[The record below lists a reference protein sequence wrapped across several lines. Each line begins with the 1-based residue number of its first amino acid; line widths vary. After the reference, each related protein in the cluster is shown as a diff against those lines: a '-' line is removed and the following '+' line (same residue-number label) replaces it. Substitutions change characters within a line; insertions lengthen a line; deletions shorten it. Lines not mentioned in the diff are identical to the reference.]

1 MLEESVKE
9 YNGQGCS
16 ELQEYTVVIYFNPSH
31 TPQHMSSTPK
41 PLVLLIALLM
51 VTWVPTVMATDS
63 DGDGV
68 NDSADDFP
76 NDPCADTDTDGDGM
90 PDSISCP
97 SSSGTVAYTSFE
109 EPFTNGAKYFDTGND
124 SVSRYLWNNANEPDI
139 AHNQTTGAEMGFTLY
154 YTSTGGV
161 GLTDGDYFGTA
172 NYTGTVGNY
181 TDGTQGYQMGDV
193 DGMAT
198 LTLDDV
204 TADSMTFDLY
214 VQGGSSNSYENSDY
228 LVVKFVGSS
237 STLELVNVT
246 GATGSSNNGGFVN
259 YMGVWTSFSSD
270 ISSLG
275 QGNLVIDFTSN
286 SQTESVYLDNVIF
299 TSASSGN
306 GTTTTLVEDDDDDND
321 GYLDVNDA
329 FPLDASEWADSD
341 GDGIGDN
348 ADADDDNDGTDDSA
362 DDFPLDPNEDTDTDG
377 DGIGNNADDDDDGDS
392 YSDSVEN
399 DCGSDPLS
407 SSSIPTD
414 TDSDGTCD
422 ALDSDDDG
430 DGVDD
435 TNDDFPLDPNEDTD
449 TDGDG
454 TGDNADMDDDGD
466 GVDDAYDDFPLDPNE
481 DTDTDGDGIGNNA
494 DTDDDDDGYSDQ
506 TELACGS
513 DSLDS
518 SSIPLDSDGDGTCD
532 ALDVDDDGDGVIN
545 SEDEFP
551 LDPYEWE
558 DTDGDG
564 IGNNAD
570 TDDDGDGYDD
580 SVDWAPLDPS
590 EWMDTDGDGIGDNAD
605 GDDDGD
611 GYNDN
616 LEDVC
621 GSNPMD
627 GMSIP
632 TDTDGDGTCDEIDT
646 DDDEDGVPDSDD
658 WAPLDE
664 SEWADSDG
672 DAVGDNSDTDDD
684 NDGFSDSIEET
695 CLSDSMDSNSIPTD
709 ADGDGDC
716 DATDDDDDADGSSDA
731 IEGLCGSD
739 PLDGNSLPSDSDGD
753 GDCDSI
759 DADDDNDGISDSDEV
774 ATGTNP
780 LDSDSDDDGVGDA
793 EDKFPV
799 DSSEWN
805 DSDEDGVGDN
815 ADTDDDGDGWPDS
828 VEDNCG
834 SDSMDALSTPDDL
847 DDDGMCDEQDPDDDG
862 DGIADVDDD
871 FPFDGT
877 EWRDLDDDGVGDN
890 ADTDD
895 DGDGWLDSVEV
906 ECRNADGGFGDPMNE
921 NISPLDIDNDG
932 ICDSMDDY
940 VQSGTEEPDDNNT
953 PGFGL
958 VLATLAMLCAAMIVG
973 RRRQ

>member
-1 MLEESVKE
+1 M
-9 YNGQGCS
+9 
-16 ELQEYTVVIYFNPSH
+16 PD
-31 TPQHMSSTPK
+31 TPK
-41 PLVLLIALLM
+41 PLVLLISLLM
-51 VTWVPTVMATDS
+51 ITWVPNVMATDT

-68 NDSADDFP
+68 NDSADAFP

-90 PDSISCP
+90 PDTISCP

-109 EPFTNGAKYFDTGND
+109 DPFTNGAKYYDTGNQ
-124 SVSRYLWNNANEPDI
+124 SLSRYLWNNANEPDI

-246 GATGSSNNGGFVN
+246 GATGSSNNGGFAN
-259 YMGVWTSFSSD
+259 YMGVWTSFSSN

-286 SQTESVYLDNVIF
+286 SQSESVYMDNVIF

-321 GYLDVNDA
+321 GYLDVNDE
-329 FPLDASEWADSD
+329 FPLDPNEWADND

-362 DDFPLDPNEDTDTDG
+362 DAFPTDPNEDTDTDS
-377 DGIGNNADDDDDGDS
+377 DGIGNNADDDDDGDG
-392 YSDSVEN
+392 YLDQTEL
-399 DCGSDPLS
+399 DCGSDPLQDT
-407 SSSIPTD
+407 SIPTD

-422 ALDSDDDG
+422 ALDNDDDG

-454 TGDNADMDDDGD
+454 
-466 GVDDAYDDFPLDPNE
+466 
-481 DTDTDGDGIGNNA
+481 IGNNA
-494 DTDDDDDGYSDQ
+494 DHDDDDDGYTDQ

-518 SSIPLDSDGDGTCD
+518 SSIPPDSDGDGTCD

-545 SEDEFP
+545 SDDAFP
-551 LDPYEWE
+551 LDPYEW
-558 DTDGDG
+558 
-564 IGNNAD
+564 N
-570 TDDDGDGYDD
+570 
-580 SVDWAPLDPS
+580 
-590 EWMDTDGDGIGDNAD
+590 DTDGDGIGDNAD
-605 GDDDGD
+605 LDDDGD
-611 GYNDN
+611 GYSDN
-616 LEDVC
+616 LENQCGSDQWDLISVPSDTDNDGTCNNLDDDDDGDGVNDVDDMCSDTLPVDYNNIYANGCAPSQTDTDSDGITNDEDTDDDDDNWSDDDEITC
-621 GSNPMD
+621 GSNPLSETSAPDDYDNDMICDSMD
-627 GMSIP
+627 LDADGDGVLNVDDFDPLDTCVS
-632 TDTDGDGTCDEIDT
+632 TDTDGDGLPDDYTGLDCNEGQNNYIIDDDDDGDGYTDQYELECGSDSLDTTSIPSDMDNDGTCDALDS
-646 DDDEDGVPDSDD
+646 DKDGDGVDNSDD
-658 WAPLDE
+658 AFPDDSSESLDT
-664 SEWADSDG
+664 DSDG
-672 DAVGDNSDTDDD
+672 EGDNSD
-684 NDGFSDSIEET
+684 N
-695 CLSDSMDSNSIPTD
+695 
-709 ADGDGDC
+709 
-716 DATDDDDDADGSSDA
+716 
-731 IEGLCGSD
+731 
-739 PLDGNSLPSDSDGD
+739 
-753 GDCDSI
+753 
-759 DADDDNDGISDSDEV
+759 
-774 ATGTNP
+774 
-780 LDSDSDDDGVGDA
+780 
-793 EDKFPV
+793 
-799 DSSEWN
+799 
-805 DSDEDGVGDN
+805 
-815 ADTDDDGDGWPDS
+815 DDDGDGWPDS

-834 SDSMDALSTPDDL
+834 SDKMDSASTPDDL
-847 DDDGMCDEQDPDDDG
+847 DDDGMCDAQDPDDDG
-862 DGIADVDDD
+862 DGFGDDIDD
-871 FPFDGT
+871 FPENKNEWIDTDSDGF
-877 EWRDLDDDGVGDN
+877 GNN

-895 DGDGWLDSVEV
+895 DGDGWLDTSEDSCGNDSMDSTSVP
-906 ECRNADGGFGDPMNE
+906 N
-921 NISPLDIDNDG
+921 DIDGDG
-932 ICDSMDDY
+932 ICDELDSDNTDGPDY
-940 VQSGTEEPDDNNT
+940 VPDDNNT

>member
-1 MLEESVKE
+1 M
-9 YNGQGCS
+9 
-16 ELQEYTVVIYFNPSH
+16 I
-31 TPQHMSSTPK
+31 
-41 PLVLLIALLM
+41 
-51 VTWVPTVMATDS
+51 TWVPNVMATDT

-68 NDSADDFP
+68 NDSADAFP

-90 PDSISCP
+90 PDTISCP

-109 EPFTNGAKYFDTGND
+109 DPFTNGAKYYDTGNQ
-124 SVSRYLWNNANEPDI
+124 SLSRYLWNNANEPDI

-246 GATGSSNNGGFVN
+246 GATGSSNNGGFAN
-259 YMGVWTSFSSD
+259 YMGVWTSFSSN

-275 QGNLVIDFTSN
+275 QGNLVIEFTSN

-299 TSASSGN
+299 TSAGSGN
-306 GTTTTLVEDDDDDND
+306 GTTTTLVEDEDDDND
-321 GYLDVNDA
+321 GYLDVNDE
-329 FPLDASEWADSD
+329 FPLDPNEWADND

-362 DDFPLDPNEDTDTDG
+362 DAFPTDPNEDTDTDS
-377 DGIGNNADDDDDGDS
+377 DGIGNNADDDDDGDG
-392 YSDSVEN
+392 YLDQTEL
-399 DCGSDPLS
+399 DCGSDPLQDT
-407 SSSIPTD
+407 SIPTD

-422 ALDSDDDG
+422 ALDNDDDG

-454 TGDNADMDDDGD
+454 
-466 GVDDAYDDFPLDPNE
+466 
-481 DTDTDGDGIGNNA
+481 IGNNA
-494 DTDDDDDGYSDQ
+494 DHDDDDDGYTDQ

-518 SSIPLDSDGDGTCD
+518 SSIPPDSDGDGTCD

-545 SEDEFP
+545 SDDAFP
-551 LDPYEWE
+551 LDPYEW
-558 DTDGDG
+558 
-564 IGNNAD
+564 N
-570 TDDDGDGYDD
+570 
-580 SVDWAPLDPS
+580 
-590 EWMDTDGDGIGDNAD
+590 DTDGDGIGDNAD
-605 GDDDGD
+605 LDDDGD
-611 GYNDN
+611 GYSDN
-616 LEDVC
+616 LENQCGSDQWDLISVPSDTDNDGTCNNLDDDDDGDGVNDVDDMCSDTLPVDYNNIYANGCAPSQTDTDSDGITNDEDTDDDDDNWSDDDEITC
-621 GSNPMD
+621 GSNPLSETSAPDDYDNDMICDSMD
-627 GMSIP
+627 LDADGDGVLNVDDFDPLDTCVS
-632 TDTDGDGTCDEIDT
+632 TDTDGDGLPDDYTGLDCNEGQNNYIIDDDDDGDGYTDQYELECGSDSLDTTSIPSDMDNDGTCDALDS
-646 DDDEDGVPDSDD
+646 DKDGDGVDNSDD
-658 WAPLDE
+658 AFPDDSSESLDT
-664 SEWADSDG
+664 DSDG
-672 DAVGDNSDTDDD
+672 EGDNSD
-684 NDGFSDSIEET
+684 N
-695 CLSDSMDSNSIPTD
+695 
-709 ADGDGDC
+709 
-716 DATDDDDDADGSSDA
+716 
-731 IEGLCGSD
+731 
-739 PLDGNSLPSDSDGD
+739 
-753 GDCDSI
+753 
-759 DADDDNDGISDSDEV
+759 
-774 ATGTNP
+774 
-780 LDSDSDDDGVGDA
+780 
-793 EDKFPV
+793 
-799 DSSEWN
+799 
-805 DSDEDGVGDN
+805 
-815 ADTDDDGDGWPDS
+815 DDDGDGWPDS

-834 SDSMDALSTPDDL
+834 SDKMDSASTPDDL
-847 DDDGMCDEQDPDDDG
+847 DDDGMCDAQDPDDDG
-862 DGIADVDDD
+862 DGFGDDIDD
-871 FPFDGT
+871 FPENKNEWIDTDSDGF
-877 EWRDLDDDGVGDN
+877 GNN

-895 DGDGWLDSVEV
+895 DGDGWLDTSEDSCGNDSMDSTSVP
-906 ECRNADGGFGDPMNE
+906 N
-921 NISPLDIDNDG
+921 DIDGDG
-932 ICDSMDDY
+932 ICDELDSDNTDGPDY
-940 VQSGTEEPDDNNT
+940 VPDDNNT